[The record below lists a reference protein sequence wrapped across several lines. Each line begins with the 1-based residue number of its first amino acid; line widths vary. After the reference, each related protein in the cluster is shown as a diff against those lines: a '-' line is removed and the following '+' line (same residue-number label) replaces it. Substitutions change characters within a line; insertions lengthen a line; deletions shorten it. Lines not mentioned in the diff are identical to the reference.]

1 MDEADR
7 EFLGVIAGGARE
19 EAMKIDR
26 DKVLAALRA
35 KRDEIEERYGLRMV
49 GVVGSVARGEAGPES
64 DVDVMVDIIRTPS
77 LFKIARAE
85 RELQG
90 TVGVG
95 LPVQFVF
102 REDLRPS
109 MRTLMERDF
118 VPL

>member
-1 MDEADR
+1 MTAADR
-7 EFLGVIAGGARE
+7 TLTV
-19 EAMKIDR
+19 DR
-26 DKVLAALRA
+26 DKVLAVLRA
-35 KRDEIEERYGLRMV
+35 KRGGIEERYGLRMV
-49 GVVGSVARGEAGPES
+49 GIVGSVARGEAGPES

-90 TVGVG
+90 AVGVG

-102 REDLRPS
+102 REDLRPG
-109 MRTLMERDF
+109 MRALMERDF